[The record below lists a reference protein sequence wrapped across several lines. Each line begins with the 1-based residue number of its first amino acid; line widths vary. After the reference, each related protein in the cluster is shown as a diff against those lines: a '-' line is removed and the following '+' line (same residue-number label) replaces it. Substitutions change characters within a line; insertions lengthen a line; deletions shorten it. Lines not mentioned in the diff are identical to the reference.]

1 MVCRQIAETVL
12 LVIFNLVT
20 LSTRVIVFNVGRAGR
35 NLVKLSSDGKNK
47 KKKKRERRI
56 RYSQILVIEPI
67 YDILHNALTAFPNL
81 TCNLQ

>member
-47 KKKKRERRI
+47 KKKKEREGFGIRRSSLS
-56 RYSQILVIEPI
+56 SQFMTYCIT
-67 YDILHNALTAFPNL
+67 H
-81 TCNLQ
+81 

>member
-47 KKKKRERRI
+47 KKKKERDSVGFGI
-56 RYSQILVIEPI
+56 RRSSLSSQFMTYCIT
-67 YDILHNALTAFPNL
+67 H
-81 TCNLQ
+81 